1 MNVWGGERLDGE
13 RLTIVCQLVLITD
26 VPKNPK
32 KGQNCTTTPVS
43 SLDTAEE
50 EGGGCPHLSSY
61 YYD

>member
-1 MNVWGGERLDGE
+1 MVGGWNIREKC
-13 RLTIVCQLVLITD
+13 RLTVCQLVLITD

-32 KGQNCTTTPVS
+32 KRQNCTTTPVS
-43 SLDTAEE
+43 SLDTVEE